1 MCIQTFPD
9 YENRE
14 RQIAQMTEQVLQDLV
29 RRCLRS
35 DPTERPD
42 MTEIISTLEEF
53 NKTL

>member
-1 MCIQTFPD
+1 MCIQSFPD

-14 RQIAQMTEQVLQDLV
+14 RQIAQMTDQVLQDLV

-42 MTEIISTLEEF
+42 MTYIISTLEEF
-53 NKTL
+53 SKTL

>member
-14 RQIAQMTEQVLQDLV
+14 RQIAQMTDHVLQDLV
-29 RRCLRS
+29 HRCLRS

-53 NKTL
+53 SKTL

>member
-9 YENRE
+9 YQNRE
-14 RQIAQMTEQVLQDLV
+14 LQIAQMTNQVLQDLV
-29 RRCLRS
+29 RRCVWY

>member
-9 YENRE
+9 YQNRE
-14 RQIAQMTEQVLQDLV
+14 RQIAQITEQVLQDLV
-29 RRCLRS
+29 RRCVRY
-35 DPTERPD
+35 DPIERPD

>member
-1 MCIQTFPD
+1 MCIQSFPD

-14 RQIAQMTEQVLQDLV
+14 RQITQMTDQVLQDLV

-42 MTEIISTLEEF
+42 MTDIISTLEEF
-53 NKTL
+53 SKTL